1 MKYLYVITSVFLLI
15 VSIGFPNLIALDAS
29 DSVKTF
35 MVLLLSMIFY
45 GKYEL
50 AELREK
56 LNNDTSRS

>member
-1 MKYLYVITSVFLLI
+1 MKYLYAIISVSLLI

-35 MVLLLSMIFY
+35 MGLLLSMIFH

-50 AELREK
+50 NELKEK
-56 LNNDTSRS
+56 LNDTSRS